1 MKSLGALIHLAC
13 CIKNHNKSA
22 VSDIYLCALCVCVC
36 SMHVCVFVCT
46 GPVRFRMLYALFW
59 PPAAAT
65 QKCMLHFCYS
75 ALAWLHM
82 RVCVCVGR
90 YLPTCVFVSVCV
102 CVCACARVFEVKIN
116 KKSCKRRIKRISL
129 SSLSIQSKISDRIRI
144 HITLIGFS
152 WKMLTL
158 YLKINERKKH
168 HNHTAC

>member
-36 SMHVCVFVCT
+36 SMHVCVCLYWACQVSHALCIVLTSGSGDPKMYATLLLQCACMTAYACVC
-46 GPVRFRMLYALFW
+46 GSLF
-59 PPAAAT
+59 AYM
-65 QKCMLHFCYS
+65 C
-75 ALAWLHM
+75 
-82 RVCVCVGR
+82 VCVC
-90 YLPTCVFVSVCV
+90 LCV